1 MELIC
6 PDYAKRLSKM
16 LTCWRQVLIGNSSMF
31 DVQVRLMSRA
41 VTQIVVA
48 LQNKPGTLAQL
59 CSTLRDAEV
68 NISASAGWLER
79 GRGKVRLLV
88 DNPDKAKDALKAA
101 KIRFS
106 EEEAIAIE
114 LDNRPGALGEVA
126 GKLAQAKINIKYGY
140 ATTSEGSARAT
151 VILAVPNVTKAL
163 GAIGG

>member
-1 MELIC
+1 
-6 PDYAKRLSKM
+6 M
-16 LTCWRQVLIGNSSMF
+16 LPRWRQVLIGNSSIF

-48 LQNKPGTLAQL
+48 LQNKPGTLAKL
-59 CSTLRDAEV
+59 CSTLRDAGV
-68 NISASAGWLER
+68 NISAVDAAGIA

-106 EEEAIAIE
+106 EEEAVAIE

-126 GKLAQAKINIKYGY
+126 GKLAHAKMNIRYAY
-140 ATTSEGSARAT
+140 ATTSEGSTKAT
-151 VILAVPNVTKAL
+151 VILAVPDVAKAL
-163 GAIGG
+163 GVLGG